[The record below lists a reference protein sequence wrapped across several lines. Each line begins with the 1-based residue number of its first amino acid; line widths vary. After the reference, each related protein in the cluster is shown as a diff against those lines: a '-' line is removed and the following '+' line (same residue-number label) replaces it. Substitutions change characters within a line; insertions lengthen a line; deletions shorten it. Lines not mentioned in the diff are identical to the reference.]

1 MDTQGYLEGL
11 VNDIA
16 KQGVMPSDMTYL
28 QRNNPEDYDLGVVLD
43 LERQTGIKYSDEQK
57 KILLHRGSACIL
69 ACAGSGKTSTSIHL
83 IAKRLL
89 TGEIANPDK
98 MLFTTFSKAGVN
110 EMKTRLDKLLSVL
123 GIKKNVQV
131 RTLHSFFLQLMRDFG
146 VTASII
152 KSYDRTKY
160 IRQAC
165 KEAGLTVREED
176 VIIIDTMLSYQVN
189 NIMSDSS
196 VVSSNLNEVDN
207 LTTEVYKQI
216 RKSYTDKK
224 VSNGVIDYD
233 DMQSYIYLWLVKF
246 AKSNNES
253 EVATA
258 KSVRDYCKA
267 LWDDFYIDEAQ
278 DVSKIQYAILREII
292 SDVNDKNKLDKN
304 LVFIGDDDQAIYQWR
319 GSDPSIIL
327 SIAPTYDMPTF
338 VLSTNYRCKSEIVD
352 YATVGVKCNSQ
363 RYAKSMNAFKT
374 GGKVAIAVN
383 HSESL
388 MEYNK
393 ITIQHIKKL
402 LENGNTPNDIAVLA
416 RNNFH
421 LAILNAMMF
430 KEGIFCGISDEMKLT
445 KSFMYSD
452 IKKILE
458 MSVKCWKS
466 ECITT
471 VLWKLCRYMK
481 LNSSKLIGDF
491 QNSSGT
497 DTQTTIGCILER
509 LFRIELKE
517 TYDSVR
523 IPDKALRTL
532 ESRMGWL
539 SAETINDLIA
549 VYEAMK
555 ESPEQ
560 CAYKLIEMYVINTS
574 YMYKTLD
581 KQRSRDGIVQYIK
594 ELLRSEG
601 YEKAMEFLRVLEQFE
616 AGKSAVIGDT
626 ITLTT
631 IHSAKGREWKNVIMF
646 GCDNIT
652 QPNLEQC
659 RILSEQSDN
668 AVDEYLA
675 EERRLCYVGNTRA
688 KENLLVLTNNTPS
701 IFILEALG
709 IIPSDK
715 GDTLRNDGFDIS
727 TIHDYYSERFN
738 QLVNKE
744 DSKYKYNYE

>member
-1 MDTQGYLEGL
+1 MSAQDYLEEL

-16 KQGVMPSDMTYL
+16 KQGVVPSDTSYL
-28 QRNNPEDYDLGVVLD
+28 QKNNPEDYDLGVILD
-43 LERQTGIKYSDEQK
+43 LERRTGIKYSEEQK

-83 IAKRLL
+83 IAKRLI

-98 MLFTTFSKAGVN
+98 MLFTTFSKTGVN
-110 EMKTRLDKLLSVL
+110 EMKTRLDKLLASL
-123 GIKKNVQV
+123 GIKRSVQV

-160 IRQAC
+160 IKQAC
-165 KEAGLTVREED
+165 KEVGLTVKDED
-176 VIIIDTMLSYQVN
+176 VLIIDTMLSYQVN
-189 NIMSDSS
+189 NIMSDNS

-207 LTTEVYKQI
+207 LTTEKYKQI
-216 RKSYTDKK
+216 RKLYTEKK

-246 AKSNNES
+246 AKSDNPS
-253 EVATA
+253 EIATA

-267 LWDDFYIDEAQ
+267 LWDYFFIDEAQ
-278 DVSKIQYAILREII
+278 DVSKIQYEILREII
-292 SDVNDKNKLDKN
+292 SDVNDKNKLDKS

-363 RYAKSMNAFKT
+363 RYAKSMSAFQT

-383 HSESL
+383 RSESL

-393 ITIQHIKKL
+393 IAIKHIKGL
-402 LENGNTPNDIAVLA
+402 LDDSNTPSEIAVLA

-421 LAILNAMMF
+421 LSILNAMLF
-430 KEGIFCGISDEMKLT
+430 KEGIYCHISDEMKLT
-445 KSFMYSD
+445 KSFMYYD

-458 MSVKCWKS
+458 ISVDCWKS
-466 ECITT
+466 DCTT
-471 VLWKLCRYMK
+471 NILWKLCRFMK
-481 LNSSKLIGDF
+481 ATTSKLIGDF
-491 QNSSGT
+491 QSSSGT
-497 DTQTTIGCILER
+497 DLQTTLGYILEK
-509 LFRIELKE
+509 LFRTKLSE

-523 IPDKALRTL
+523 IPTKALNTL
-532 ESRMGWL
+532 ESRMSWL
-539 SAETINDLIA
+539 SAETTNDLIA

-555 ESPEQ
+555 EPAEQ
-560 CAYKLIEMYVINTS
+560 CAYKLIEMYMSNTS
-574 YMYKTLD
+574 YMYKTSD
-581 KQRSRDGIVQYIK
+581 KRRSRDGVVQYIRG
-594 ELLRSEG
+594 LLKSDG
-601 YEKAMEFLRVLEQFE
+601 YDNTMDFLRVLEQFE
-616 AGKSAVIGDT
+616 AGKAGVIGET

-652 QPNLEQC
+652 QPNFEQC
-659 RILSEQSDN
+659 ESLAEQSEEALN
-668 AVDEYLA
+668 EFLA

-688 KENLLVLTNNTPS
+688 KENLLILTNNTPS
-701 IFILEALG
+701 VFILEALG
-709 IIPSDK
+709 IIPSDGNK
-715 GDTLRNDGFDIS
+715 
-727 TIHDYYSERFN
+727 TIKLMMENMGMVVDNYQDEI
-738 QLVNKE
+738 NKMINE
-744 DSKYKYNYE
+744 EGAPYKYKG